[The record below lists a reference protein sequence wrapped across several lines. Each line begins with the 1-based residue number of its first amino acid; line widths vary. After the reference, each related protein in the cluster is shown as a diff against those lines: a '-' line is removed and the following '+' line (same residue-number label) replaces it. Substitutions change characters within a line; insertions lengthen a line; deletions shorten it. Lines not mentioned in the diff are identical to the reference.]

1 MFNDKAIAFANN
13 VLIGGPQ
20 ELLLWAERQH
30 AYENFRPLQL
40 YVTLAE
46 ESYKKHLIS
55 RQVSISSL
63 FLSEEVGVKLLI
75 SRAISNSKSALPSP
89 ASPHHLRDMWGSRPL
104 CPPVP
109 ACLYIY

>member
-20 ELLLWAERQH
+20 ELLQWAEQQH

-55 RQVSISSL
+55 KQVSIN
-63 FLSEEVGVKLLI
+63 F
-75 SRAISNSKSALPSP
+75 
-89 ASPHHLRDMWGSRPL
+89 
-104 CPPVP
+104 
-109 ACLYIY
+109 